1 MSSIITAGDATN
13 GASLTAGSNGT
24 LILQSGLAGAKVNAL
39 TIDAA
44 GAVTASGGV
53 GIGGATAGTTS
64 YGTYATP
71 LRVTLAGGLP
81 YAEIVGASNQAGL
94 LFNRDGSTGWLTG
107 LNAAGSLRI
116 APLGTIDQTGLT
128 SAKDGTNGLTIDGS
142 GNVGI
147 GTTSPGT
154 TLDIQAPQTNFD
166 TNVFGNIRI
175 SSTTAFN
182 AAPRA
187 GIVFSIK
194 YDSNNYGVGSSIQG
208 YKVNATS
215 GDFGQGI
222 LFTTQANGAAPAI
235 RMTISST
242 GLAVTGALSCTGALS
257 KGSGS
262 FRVDHPLPE
271 LTATRQLVHSFIEGP
286 KADLIY
292 RGKVALVDGQATV
305 NIDTVA
311 TMTEGTFEVLC
322 RDVQCFTT
330 NESDWICVRGKVI
343 GNILTIEAEDIT
355 ATSVVSWMVIGE
367 RQDPHMMETEWT
379 DENGRVIVE
388 PLKPVPPQT
397 LEEPT

>member
-1 MSSIITAGDATN
+1 MPSIIQAGNAASTGLVTTGATDGILELRSGTA
-13 GASLTAGSNGT
+13 AGGT
-24 LILQSGLAGAKVNAL
+24 VAM
-39 TIDAA
+39 TINAA
-44 GAVTASGGV
+44 GAVTASGSV

-64 YGTYATP
+64 YGAYATP

-81 YAEIVGASNQAGL
+81 YVEIVGASNQAGL
-94 LFNRDGSTGWLTG
+94 LFNRNGSTGWFTG

-116 APLGTIDQTGLT
+116 ARLATIDETGLT
-128 SAKDGTNGLTIDGS
+128 NAKDGTNGLTIDES
-142 GNVGI
+142 GTASARIDGAGQLVQGRFNNETVGI
-147 GTTSPGT
+147 VAESSIHLGYSNINFYGYRIANTSNPSATAAGTLRIQRGT
-154 TLDIQAPQTNFD
+154 GGSWVDALTIDNS
-166 TNVFGNIRI
+166 G
-175 SSTTAFN
+175 
-182 AAPRA
+182 
-187 GIVFSIK
+187 SIAV
-194 YDSNNYGVGSSIQG
+194 VGS
-208 YKVNATS
+208 
-215 GDFGQGI
+215 
-222 LFTTQANGAAPAI
+222 
-235 RMTISST
+235 
-242 GLAVTGALSCTGALS
+242 LS

-305 NIDTVA
+305 NIDTAA

-330 NESDWICVRGKVI
+330 NESDWICVRGKVT

-379 DENGRVIVE
+379 DGNGRVIVE

-397 LEEPT
+397 LEEIK

>member
-1 MSSIITAGDATN
+1 MPTIIDGSGSADFQTPLPIAEGGT
-13 GASLTAGSNGT
+13 GSSNGT
-24 LILQSGLAGAKVNAL
+24 ASININGTVGATTA
-39 TIDAA
+39 AA
-44 GAVTASGGV
+44 GSFTTVSATTNVS
-53 GIGGATAGTTS
+53 ATA
-64 YGTYATP
+64 P
-71 LRVTLAGGLP
+71 LVSLQNTLGAS
-81 YAEIVGASNQAGL
+81 ASNQARTNYFVGNTFGGL
-94 LFNRDGSTGWLTG
+94 ENVAAIYATNP
-107 LNAAGSLRI
+107 NAAANNGGEIVL
-116 APLGTIDQTGLT
+116 AT
-128 SAKDGTNGLTIDGS
+128 ST
-142 GNVGI
+142 
-147 GTTSPGT
+147 PGT
-154 TLDIQAPQTNFD
+154 A
-166 TNVFGNIRI
+166 
-175 SSTTAFN
+175 TT
-182 AAPRA
+182 PITRA
-187 GIVFSIK
+187 
-194 YDSNNYGVGSSIQG
+194 
-208 YKVNATS
+208 
-215 GDFGQGI
+215 
-222 LFTTQANGAAPAI
+222 
-235 RMTISST
+235 TISST

-262 FRVDHPLPE
+262 FRVDHPLPA

-292 RGKVALVDGQATV
+292 RGKVALVDGLATV
-305 NIDTVA
+305 NIDTAA

>member
-1 MSSIITAGDATN
+1 MPSIIQAGNAASTGLVTTGATDGILELRSGTA
-13 GASLTAGSNGT
+13 AGGT
-24 LILQSGLAGAKVNAL
+24 VAM
-39 TIDAA
+39 TINAA
-44 GAVTASGGV
+44 GAVTASGSV

-64 YGTYATP
+64 YGAYATP

-81 YAEIVGASNQAGL
+81 YVEIVGASNQAGL
-94 LFNRDGSTGWLTG
+94 LFNRNGSTGWFTG

-116 APLGTIDQTGLT
+116 ARLATIDETGLT
-128 SAKDGTNGLTIDGS
+128 NAKDGTNGLTIDES
-142 GNVGI
+142 GTASARIDGAGQLVQGRFNNETVGI
-147 GTTSPGT
+147 VAESSIHLGYSNINFYGYRIANTSNPSATAAGTLRIQRGT
-154 TLDIQAPQTNFD
+154 GGSWVDALTIDNS
-166 TNVFGNIRI
+166 G
-175 SSTTAFN
+175 
-182 AAPRA
+182 
-187 GIVFSIK
+187 SIAV
-194 YDSNNYGVGSSIQG
+194 VGS
-208 YKVNATS
+208 
-215 GDFGQGI
+215 
-222 LFTTQANGAAPAI
+222 
-235 RMTISST
+235 
-242 GLAVTGALSCTGALS
+242 LS

-305 NIDTVA
+305 NIDNAA

-343 GNILTIEAEDIT
+343 GNILTIEAEDTT

-379 DENGRVIVE
+379 DGNGRVIVE

-397 LEEPT
+397 LEEIK